1 MWSVSKSLEGEEWTE
16 EEEKKEE
23 EVEGNG
29 SFVGLGNLK
38 YVNDA
43 NGAALGRP
51 FYTYF
56 MHMCLSLS
64 LLLSLCVCVHVCE
77 SVSLAKTSSYIEIKT
92 KLEQPPRQQRQIN
105 IPKFQSRHDACCTN
119 KQSPAK

>member
-1 MWSVSKSLEGEEWTE
+1 MIW
-16 EEEKKEE
+16 
-23 EVEGNG
+23 

-56 MHMCLSLS
+56 MHIRLSLS
-64 LLLSLCVCVHVCE
+64 LLLSLSVCMCVGE
-77 SVSLAKTSSYIEIKT
+77 SVSLA
-92 KLEQPPRQQRQIN
+92 PRRISKSKRN
-105 IPKFQSRHDACCTN
+105 
-119 KQSPAK
+119 

>member
-1 MWSVSKSLEGEEWTE
+1 MIW
-16 EEEKKEE
+16 
-23 EVEGNG
+23 

-56 MHMCLSLS
+56 MHIRLSLS
-64 LLLSLCVCVHVCE
+64 LLLSQSLCACVR
-77 SVSLAKTSSYIEIKT
+77 VSLY
-92 KLEQPPRQQRQIN
+92 LLQRPRRISKSKRN
-105 IPKFQSRHDACCTN
+105 
-119 KQSPAK
+119 